1 MKRTS
6 AVIGESLENIG
17 YAFIAAAMLASTAMA
32 FIGSPLAPSLP
43 RPAEILGFRLEGLVV
58 TPSRTYSASEWAR
71 RPASNRQVSSADT
84 KAEPRNCKLNK
95 ESASPSITLLC

>member
-17 YAFIAAAMLASTAMA
+17 YTFIAAALLASTALA
-32 FIGSPLAPSLP
+32 FVGSPLAPAP
-43 RPAEILGFRLEGLVV
+43 ARPVEVLGFRLEGLVV

-71 RPASNRQVSSADT
+71 RPTAVRRVAS
-84 KAEPRNCKLNK
+84 AELPAAPRNCKLI
-95 ESASPSITLLC
+95 ESPQVSTRLC